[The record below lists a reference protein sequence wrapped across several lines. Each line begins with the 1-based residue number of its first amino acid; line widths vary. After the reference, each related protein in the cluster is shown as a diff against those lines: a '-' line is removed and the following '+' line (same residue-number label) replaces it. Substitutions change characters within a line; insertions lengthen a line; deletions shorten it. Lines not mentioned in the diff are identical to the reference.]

1 MLKLMINNIFEIY
14 ERMIK
19 SFLILK
25 ILSKNRFQII
35 KFLNL

>member
-25 ILSKNRFQII
+25 ILKTDF
-35 KFLNL
+35 KLLNF